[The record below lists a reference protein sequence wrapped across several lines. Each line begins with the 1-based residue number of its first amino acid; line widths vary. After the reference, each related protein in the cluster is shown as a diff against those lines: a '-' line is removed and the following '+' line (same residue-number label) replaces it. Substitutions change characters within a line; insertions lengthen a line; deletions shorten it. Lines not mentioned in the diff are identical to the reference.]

1 MLASVSAT
9 RWSAG
14 ESVPRR
20 SPRSRICCSDSS
32 PLTYSTGRF
41 GPESRSSAER
51 SSVLFPIPGSPASNT
66 TAPGTSPPPSARSSS
81 PMPVLSRRPGESGT
95 WSMGSTG
102 ESPRPPA
109 RADCSSTEPNAPQP
123 PHLPNHFA
131 VRKPHCLHTCWI
143 AIFAMVESCPQG
155 PTCMLRASRVMTRS
169 RGARLVL
176 PILFVTVFI
185 DLVGFGIIIPFLAY
199 YVESFGARAAVVGLL
214 MSSYSLA
221 QFLFAP
227 VWGRL
232 SDRIGRRPILLLGL
246 TGSVVGFTLFGLAG
260 TLGLLFVGRVRTGI
274 FGATIPTA
282 QAAVADV
289 TAPQDRARGMGLIG
303 AAIGLGFIL
312 GPALGGVLSNLSSV
326 LRLPLFEH
334 NPYALPCLA
343 SAALAALN
351 LIAAAFFLPES
362 LPHDRRGSHSGEG
375 FSRITI
381 LSRGLTDRRLRL
393 LVLVYFLFMLGFTMM
408 EATLTLFIE
417 RRIGAGDHAQL
428 VRRVGY
434 LFGFIGIIQVGL
446 QGGLVGRL
454 ARLFGERKLLIA
466 GCAVTALALAA
477 LPFAASWTGI
487 YGCAFGLACGHG
499 LSQPSVASLISRA
512 APPQTQGGALGISQS
527 AASLARV
534 LGPALGRA
542 LFEQIAPGAPYVVAA
557 GLSIAAVVCAAP
569 GRRDA

>member
-1 MLASVSAT
+1 M
-9 RWSAG
+9 G
-14 ESVPRR
+14 
-20 SPRSRICCSDSS
+20 
-32 PLTYSTGRF
+32 
-41 GPESRSSAER
+41 
-51 SSVLFPIPGSPASNT
+51 T
-66 TAPGTSPPPSARSSS
+66 TAESAR
-81 PMPVLSRRPGESGT
+81 
-95 WSMGSTG
+95 
-102 ESPRPPA
+102 PA
-109 RADCSSTEPNAPQP
+109 GRADFSSTEPNAPQP

-131 VRKPHCLHTCWI
+131 VRNPHSLHTCWI

-260 TLGLLFVGRVRTGI
+260 TLWLLFVGRVLMGI

-289 TAPQDRARGMGLIG
+289 TEPQDRARGMGLIG

-312 GPALGGVLSNLSSV
+312 GPALGGILSNLSTV
-326 LRLPLFEH
+326 IRAPLFDR

-343 SAALAALN
+343 SAVLAALN

-362 LPHDRRGSHSGEG
+362 LARDRRGTSGRRL
-375 FSRITI
+375 SRIQELTHG
-381 LSRGLTDRRLRL
+381 LSEPRLRM

-417 RRIGAGDHAQL
+417 RRIGARDHAQL

-434 LFGFIGIIQVGL
+434 LFGFIGVIQVAL

-454 ARLFGERKLLIA
+454 ARAFGERQLLIV
-466 GCAVTALALAA
+466 GCSITALSLAA
-477 LPFAASWTGI
+477 MPAAASWAGI

-499 LSQPSVASLISRA
+499 LSQPSITSLISRA
-512 APPQTQGGALGISQS
+512 APAESQ
-527 AASLARV
+527 
-534 LGPALGRA
+534 
-542 LFEQIAPGAPYVVAA
+542 
-557 GLSIAAVVCAAP
+557 
-569 GRRDA
+569 

>member
-1 MLASVSAT
+1 ML
-9 RWSAG
+9 G
-14 ESVPRR
+14 
-20 SPRSRICCSDSS
+20 C
-32 PLTYSTGRF
+32 
-41 GPESRSSAER
+41 
-51 SSVLFPIPGSPASNT
+51 
-66 TAPGTSPPPSARSSS
+66 AR
-81 PMPVLSRRPGESGT
+81 
-95 WSMGSTG
+95 
-102 ESPRPPA
+102 
-109 RADCSSTEPNAPQP
+109 
-123 PHLPNHFA
+123 
-131 VRKPHCLHTCWI
+131 
-143 AIFAMVESCPQG
+143 
-155 PTCMLRASRVMTRS
+155 
-169 RGARLVL
+169 VL

-221 QFLFAP
+221 QFVFAP
-227 VWGRL
+227 VWGRI
-232 SDRIGRRPILLLGL
+232 SDRVGRRPILLLGL
-246 TGSVVGFTLFGLAG
+246 LGSVAGYTLFGLAG
-260 TLGLLFVGRVRTGI
+260 TLGLLFVGRVLMGI

-289 TAPQDRARGMGLIG
+289 TAPQDRAKGMGLIG

-312 GPALGGVLSNLSSV
+312 GPALGGVLSNLSGV
-326 LRLPLFEH
+326 FRLPLFER

-343 SAALAALN
+343 SAALAGLN

-362 LPHDRRGSHSGEG
+362 LPRHLRGAPA
-375 FSRITI
+375 SRASRLQHLT
-381 LSRGLTDRRLRL
+381 RGLTDPGMRM

-434 LFGFIGIIQVGL
+434 LFGFIGIIQVAL

-454 ARLFGERKLLIA
+454 ARVFGERKLLIT
-466 GCAVTALALAA
+466 GCALTAVALGA
-477 LPFAASWTGI
+477 LPAAASWEGI

-512 APPQTQGGALGISQS
+512 ASADTQGGALGVSQS

-534 LGPALGRA
+534 IGPALGGA
-542 LFEQIAPGAPYVVAA
+542 LFQQVTPGAPYLVAA
-557 GLSIAAVVCAAP
+557 ALSLAALICA
-569 GRRDA
+569 RLDA

>member
-1 MLASVSAT
+1 
-9 RWSAG
+9 
-14 ESVPRR
+14 
-20 SPRSRICCSDSS
+20 
-32 PLTYSTGRF
+32 
-41 GPESRSSAER
+41 
-51 SSVLFPIPGSPASNT
+51 
-66 TAPGTSPPPSARSSS
+66 
-81 PMPVLSRRPGESGT
+81 
-95 WSMGSTG
+95 
-102 ESPRPPA
+102 
-109 RADCSSTEPNAPQP
+109 
-123 PHLPNHFA
+123 
-131 VRKPHCLHTCWI
+131 
-143 AIFAMVESCPQG
+143 
-155 PTCMLRASRVMTRS
+155 
-169 RGARLVL
+169 VL

-227 VWGRL
+227 VWGRV
-232 SDRIGRRPILLLGL
+232 SDRVGRRPILLLGL
-246 TGSVVGFTLFGLAG
+246 LGSVAGYTLFGLAG
-260 TLGLLFVGRVRTGI
+260 TLGLLFVGRVLMGI

-289 TAPQDRARGMGLIG
+289 TLPQDRARGMGLIG

-312 GPALGGVLSNLSSV
+312 GPALGGVLSNLSGV
-326 LRLPLFEH
+326 VRLPLFQE

-343 SAALAALN
+343 SAALAGLN

-362 LPHDRRGSHSGEG
+362 LPKERRGAQMPVRA
-375 FSRITI
+375 SRFQH
-381 LSRGLTDRRLRL
+381 LSQSLTDPRMRL

-417 RRIGAGDHAQL
+417 RRIGAGDHALL

-434 LFGFIGIIQVGL
+434 LFGFIGIIQVAL

-454 ARLFGERKLLIA
+454 ARAFGERKLLLV
-466 GCAVTALALAA
+466 GCSVTALALAL
-477 LPFAASWTGI
+477 LPFASSWMGI

-512 APPQTQGGALGISQS
+512 ASAQTQGGALGVSQS

-534 LGPALGRA
+534 LGPALGGA
-542 LFEQIAPGAPYVVAA
+542 LFQQVAPGAPYVVAA
-557 GLSIAAVVCAAP
+557 GLSLAAVVCA
-569 GRRDA
+569 RLDS